1 MARTASGSCRCA
13 VRGRGRA
20 HPPEAMAAGSSGE
33 AEAQALRQP
42 PVHPCAALQPQSGCH
57 LAAPAQQA
65 PRPGPSARA
74 LVPGSGPRCEPRS
87 LLSGPA
93 RPGSHGTARPPLA
106 ARKAAEC
113 RSRFE
118 MLRGAGAAAS
128 LWARLRGLVLSRRG
142 APQRR
147 GPRQAREPASARAM
161 AGEGRVRL
169 ALAWRAPCVARGGG
183 VLRVSAGA
191 RGAGA
196 LDARTRGVSGTG
208 RPGDG
213 LDLVTLSCLDTAREG
228 HETAGTGRRPR
239 PGEGD
244 VWEAGRRALAVK
256 QREREARGPDGPRAG
271 KAAGRRRVR
280 NESGGRSASLS
291 EGGGGRRRRRET
303 LAAP

>member
-20 HPPEAMAAGSSGE
+20 HPAEAMAAGSSEE
-33 AEAQALRQP
+33 AEAQSLREP
-42 PVHPCAALQPQSGCH
+42 RVHPCAALQPQSGCH

-65 PRPGPSARA
+65 PRPGRPGPWSPAQGPVASPARF
-74 LVPGSGPRCEPRS
+74 S
-87 LLSGPA
+87 PA

-244 VWEAGRRALAVK
+244 VWEAGSRALAVK